1 MERVLS
7 VGGDANTLGSSRA
20 RQALWAGVIGA
31 PLFVL
36 VGFVDGFIHPDYNPV
51 TDFWSEMSRG
61 QLGWLQTANFL
72 VDGALLLAFAAGIR
86 WGARRGPGSAAG
98 AALFAVI
105 GLGNVVSGL
114 FTIDA
119 HTSTVQTLSGTIHMA
134 AAPPVFF
141 GLVATCFVFARRFR
155 GGLRAYSVVSGIVL
169 LLSIFAFLALGAP
182 LDITGILQR
191 VAIVVGWQWI
201 TVLAVALRAE
211 PVTTKS

>member
-1 MERVLS
+1 MDRAMTIS
-7 VGGDANTLGSSRA
+7 SDAKALGPSRA
-20 RQALWAGVIGA
+20 RQALWAGAIGA

-36 VGFVDGFIHPDYNPV
+36 VGLVDGFIHPNYNVV

-61 QLGWLQTANFL
+61 QLGWLQTVNFL
-72 VDGALLLAFAAGIR
+72 VDGLALLVFAAGIR
-86 WGARRGPGSAAG
+86 WGVRRGPGSAAG
-98 AALFAVI
+98 AVLFAVI
-105 GLGNVVSGL
+105 GLGNIVSGL

-119 HTSTVQTLSGTIHMA
+119 HTSTIQTLSGTIHMA

-141 GLVATCFVFARRFR
+141 GLVATCFVFARRFQGR
-155 GGLRAYSVVSGIVL
+155 LRTYSIVSGIAL

-191 VAIVVGWQWI
+191 LAIVVGWQWI

-211 PVTTKS
+211 PVAR